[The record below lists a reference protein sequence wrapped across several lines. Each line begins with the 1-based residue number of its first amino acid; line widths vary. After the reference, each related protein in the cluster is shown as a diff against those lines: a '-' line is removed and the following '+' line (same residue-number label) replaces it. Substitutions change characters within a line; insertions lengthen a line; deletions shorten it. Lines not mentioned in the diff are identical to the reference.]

1 MKTKAPAL
9 VITCEHA
16 SNAVPA
22 FLTRK
27 FAAMGTAGI
36 PKEVL
41 ESHRGYDIG
50 AYGAYRR
57 LVRMLHPDFYIAGK
71 YSRLVVDLNRSEN
84 HPGLLS
90 KYTQDLDSDT
100 REKILETWK
109 RHHDAVESFV
119 AKALAEGSTSTK
131 NPAAP
136 RVIHLGIHSFTP
148 VLNNVVRNADIGIL
162 YDPSREAETR
172 IASSII
178 EEIQNRALGMRIRR
192 NYPYLGKSD
201 GLTTSLRKK
210 FGPAYAGIE
219 LEINQKLFPG

>member
-1 MKTKAPAL
+1 MKQKSPAL

-16 SNAVPA
+16 SNAVPR
-22 FLTRK
+22 FLTH
-27 FAAMGTAGI
+27 I
-36 PKEVL
+36 PEEVL

-50 AYGAYRR
+50 AYGVYRR
-57 LVRMLHPDFYIAGK
+57 LVRRLHPDFYIAGK
-71 YSRLVVDLNRSEN
+71 FSRLVVDLNRSEN

-90 KYTQDLDSDT
+90 KYTQGLDSAT
-100 REKILETWK
+100 RERILEIWR

-119 AKALAEGSTSTK
+119 AKAIADVRSQGQGMD
-131 NPAAP
+131 AP

-162 YDPSREAETR
+162 YDPARTWEAQVAT
-172 IASSII
+172 SII
-178 EEIQNRALGMRIRR
+178 EEIQARAPGLRIRR

-219 LEINQKLFPG
+219 IEINQKLFPG